1 MYGYWGRILRVDLS
15 KSLISVEKVDQSF
28 FEKYIGGAGIAANI
42 ILSEVSPDV
51 EPLSPDNV
59 IVFGV
64 GPFQGIRVAGSG
76 RWIVASKSP
85 LTGIWADSCAGGN
98 WGPEFKRT
106 GFDAIIIKGKASLP
120 VYLWINDEKV
130 EIRNASKI
138 WGKKTSETDEEIK
151 KDLGEPKAK
160 VACIG
165 PGGEKLVRFASV
177 VNEHGNAGRCGL
189 GAVIGSKNLKAVVV
203 RGTKQVEIAEPEE
216 TNKYSKTLF
225 KKYYDATVN
234 TMRKYGTTASVKKY
248 YDRGYGLTKNWKE
261 WMFEGIDGIDGKH
274 FLDITF
280 KSIACT
286 YCPIACHRRT
296 KVNQPEK
303 YAYEGYGPEYETISM
318 LGWLNKI
325 SDAKA
330 IGYMGYLCDEY
341 GIDTMTTGSLIGF
354 VTECYEK
361 GWITK
366 EDLNGIEPC
375 WGDTDAAIAL
385 IHKIVKREGLGEI
398 LAEGVVKAAE
408 YVGHDASKIIVH
420 CKGLDYPAHDPRSF
434 FPAVINYATGTRGA
448 CHQRGFATWHASG
461 VLIPEWGITKV
472 FETGSNTLHSMENAP
487 EITIK
492 YQNWA
497 TLFNS
502 LVQCEYMIFGGL
514 TLTHQINLLKYITG
528 WDVDATYLS
537 ETAERIFNLQRI
549 INIYCGIS
557 KKDDSIPFRMFEPL
571 KDGKSAGKK
580 PLPFDKTLLE
590 YYKLRAW
597 DNDGEPTVK
606 RLVELSLTEAL
617 RPAWK

>member
-1 MYGYWGRILRVDLS
+1 MYGYWKRILRVDLS

-42 ILSEVSPDV
+42 ILSEVRPDV
-51 EPLSPDNV
+51 EPFSPDNV

-274 FLDITF
+274 FLDITV

-385 IHKIVKREGLGEI
+385 IHKIVKREGLGGI

-487 EITIK
+487 EITVK

-590 YYKLRAW
+590 YYKLRVW
-597 DNDGEPTVK
+597 DNEGEPTVK
-606 RLVELSLTEAL
+606 RLVELNLTEAL